1 MAHGSAAVMLK
12 CVVVGDGA
20 VGKTCLLMSYAND
33 AFPEEYVPTVFDH
46 YAVSV
51 TVEGKQYL
59 LGLYDTAGQFLNI
72 KLIKYKQQL
81 SIEDNRIFLPQ
92 EDYDRLRPLSY
103 PMTDVFLIC
112 FSVVNPASFQNVKEE
127 WVPELKEYAPNVPF
141 LLVGTQIDLR
151 DDPKTL
157 ARLNDMKEKPL
168 SVEQGQKLAKEI
180 GAYCYVECSALTQ
193 KGLKTVFD
201 EAIIAI
207 LTPKKH
213 AVKKRIGSRCINC
226 CLIT

>member
-1 MAHGSAAVMLK
+1 MALGPNAVMLK

-51 TVEGKQYL
+51 TVGGRQHL
-59 LGLYDTAGQFLNI
+59 LGLYDTAG
-72 KLIKYKQQL
+72 
-81 SIEDNRIFLPQ
+81 Q

-112 FSVVNPASFQNVKEE
+112 FSVVNPASFHNVRQE
-127 WVPELKEYAPNVPF
+127 WVPELHEYAPGVPF
-141 LLVGTQIDLR
+141 LLIGTQIDLR
-151 DDPKTL
+151 DDPKTITK
-157 ARLNDMKEKPL
+157 LNDMKEKPITT
-168 SVEQGQKLAKEI
+168 EQGQKLAKEI

-207 LTPKKH
+207 LAPKRR
-213 AVKKRIGSRCINC
+213 ALKRRLVPHCIGC

>member
-1 MAHGSAAVMLK
+1 MALACRVEVKYTCIIWHDY
-12 CVVVGDGA
+12 CVIVEVVLVPREASTYSPSIGA
-20 VGKTCLLMSYAND
+20 FGRFRALRALARG
-33 AFPEEYVPTVFDH
+33 ALGFPARLPYSPPPLR
-46 YAVSV
+46 VSV
-51 TVEGKQYL
+51 TVGGKQYL
-59 LGLYDTAGQFLNI
+59 LGLYDTAG
-72 KLIKYKQQL
+72 
-81 SIEDNRIFLPQ
+81 Q

-141 LLVGTQIDLR
+141 LLIGTQIDLR

-157 ARLNDMKEKPL
+157 ARLNDMKEKPIC
-168 SVEQGQKLAKEI
+168 VEQGQKLAKEI
-180 GAYCYVECSALTQ
+180 GACCYVECSALTQ

-213 AVKKRIGSRCINC
+213 TVKKRIGSRCINC